1 MIRSLLPLVIVSVG
15 ALAGCTS
22 PQSEPAPAA
31 ASTSSGTAQSAPAPA
46 PAKAKRPVEVAL
58 SDLEGTWERDDG
70 PRYLLV
76 VVGDALLGRRLDD
89 EGDELGCRV
98 ALEKTPGGIAG
109 QATFSRKDDETGLL
123 STAWELAPVP
133 GALRGRVEGIDLDDD
148 GNELGRGWD
157 AHTWRRVARLT
168 PEEAEAARKVADVDR
183 RIDLA
188 LASSEQDALLTLFM
202 APEVQALEGVPGSE
216 VIAPRLQAIAPRA
229 LAGAASDGTLEASA
243 PREVG
248 GEETTGDEPVA
259 TDEGMGDE
267 PVATGE
273 EPKQPARPIQGSPD
287 MAGFLKFFDGTDK
300 GVTAALD
307 AYGAEGLQRHEMDWF
322 MLRDP
327 KITAT
332 ERTADGEKVTLECAA
347 GMTTRTYILTWA
359 GDRIVEVVDGG
370 MK

>member
-1 MIRSLLPLVIVSVG
+1 MIRSLLPALFISVG
-15 ALAGCTS
+15 ALTGCTS
-22 PQSEPAPAA
+22 PQPEPAPAPRA
-31 ASTSSGTAQSAPAPA
+31 ASTAQPEPAPA

-76 VVGDALLGRRLDD
+76 VVGDRLLGRRLDD
-89 EGDELGCRV
+89 ETDDLGCRV
-98 ALEKTPGGIAG
+98 ALTKTAGGIAG

-123 STAWELAPVP
+123 STAWELAP
-133 GALRGRVEGIDLDDD
+133 GAGVLRGRVEGIDVDDD
-148 GNELGRGWD
+148 GNELGRSWD
-157 AHTWRRVARLT
+157 EHTWRRVARLT
-168 PEEAEAARKVADVDR
+168 ADDAEAARKVAAVDR
-183 RIDLA
+183 RIDQA
-188 LASSEQDALLTLFM
+188 LASSEPDALLTLFM

-216 VIAPRLQAIAPRA
+216 AIAPRLQAIAPRA
-229 LAGAASDGTLEASA
+229 LTGASDGTLEASA
-243 PREVG
+243 PREDA
-248 GEETTGDEPVA
+248 GEETT

-267 PVATGE
+267 SVAAEE
-273 EPKQPARPIQGSPD
+273 EPKKPARPIQGSPD

-327 KITAT
+327 KITNT
-332 ERTADGEKVTLECAA
+332 EKTADGEKVTLECAA

>member
-1 MIRSLLPLVIVSVG
+1 MTRSLLPALVLSLG
-15 ALAGCTS
+15 ASLTGCTS
-22 PQSEPAPAA
+22 PQPEPDPAGRA
-31 ASTSSGTAQSAPAPA
+31 ASTDPAPA
-46 PAKAKRPVEVAL
+46 PTPAKARKAPVEVAL
-58 SDLEGTWERDDG
+58 TDLEGTWERDDG

-76 VVGDALLGRRLDD
+76 VVGDALLGRRIDD
-89 EGDELGCRV
+89 EADELGCRV
-98 ALEKTPGGIAG
+98 ALERTPGGLAG
-109 QATFSRKDDETGLL
+109 QATFSRRDDETGLL

-148 GNELGRGWD
+148 GNELGRSWD
-157 AHTWRRVARLT
+157 EHTWTRVARLAAD
-168 PEEAEAARKVADVDR
+168 EAEAARKVADVDH

-188 LASSEQDALLTLFM
+188 LAKEDTSALLALFM
-202 APEVQALEGVPGSE
+202 SPEVQALEGIPGSE
-216 VIAPRLQAIAPRA
+216 RVGPRLLALAPRA
-229 LAGAASDGTLEASA
+229 LGATGEGTLEASA
-243 PREVG
+243 PREEA
-248 GEETTGDEPVA
+248 GETTDEPIAEASSDEGTGDEPVA
-259 TDEGMGDE
+259 AE
-267 PVATGE
+267 E
-273 EPKQPARPIQGSPD
+273 EPKKPARPIQGSPD

-307 AYGAEGLQRHEMDWF
+307 AFGAEGLQRHEMDWF

-332 ERTADGEKVTLECAA
+332 EKTADGEKVTLECAA

>member
-1 MIRSLLPLVIVSVG
+1 MIRSLLPLLILSVS

-22 PQSEPAPAA
+22 PQSEPAPTTS
-31 ASTSSGTAQSAPAPA
+31 ASRASEPAPAQA
-46 PAKAKRPVEVAL
+46 PAKAKKPVEVAL

-98 ALEKTPGGIAG
+98 ALERTAGGIAG

-133 GALRGRVEGIDLDDD
+133 GALRGRVQGIDLDDD
-148 GNELGRGWD
+148 GNELGRSWD
-157 AHTWRRVARLT
+157 EHTWRRVARLT
-168 PEEAEAARKVADVDR
+168 ADEADAARKVADVDH

-188 LASSEQDALLTLFM
+188 LASSEQGALLTLFM

-216 VIAPRLQAIAPRA
+216 RVAPRLLAIAPRA
-229 LAGAASDGTLEASA
+229 LGSTGEGTLEASA
-243 PREVG
+243 PRQEEA
-248 GEETTGDEPVA
+248 GEATPTDEPIA
-259 TDEGMGDE
+259 GASSDEGMGDE
-267 PVATGE
+267 PA
-273 EPKQPARPIQGSPD
+273 KRPARPIQGSPD

-307 AYGAEGLQRHEMDWF
+307 AFGAEGLQRHEMDWF

-332 ERTADGEKVTLECAA
+332 EKTADGEKVTLECAA

>member
-1 MIRSLLPLVIVSVG
+1 M
-15 ALAGCTS
+15 LAGCTS
-22 PQSEPAPAA
+22 PQPESAPA
-31 ASTSSGTAQSAPAPA
+31 ASTSSGTTQAQSEPAPA

-76 VVGDALLGRRLDD
+76 VVGDALLGRRVDD

-98 ALEKTPGGIAG
+98 ALEQTPGGIAG

-157 AHTWRRVARLT
+157 EHTWKRVARLT
-168 PEEAEAARKVADVDR
+168 PAEAEAARKVADVDH

-188 LASSEQDALLTLFM
+188 LASSEQNALLTLFM

-229 LAGAASDGTLEASA
+229 LAGAASDGTSRPAL
-243 PREVG
+243 
-248 GEETTGDEPVA
+248 
-259 TDEGMGDE
+259 
-267 PVATGE
+267 
-273 EPKQPARPIQGSPD
+273 PARRAARRRPPTSRRPTRGWATSRSPPRRSRRSRPGRSR
-287 MAGFLKFFDGTDK
+287 A
-300 GVTAALD
+300 
-307 AYGAEGLQRHEMDWF
+307 R
-322 MLRDP
+322 P
-327 KITAT
+327 
-332 ERTADGEKVTLECAA
+332 
-347 GMTTRTYILTWA
+347 TWPA
-359 GDRIVEVVDGG
+359 S
-370 MK
+370 

>member
-1 MIRSLLPLVIVSVG
+1 MIRSLLLFVSVG

-22 PQSEPAPAA
+22 PQPEPAPAPRA
-31 ASTSSGTAQSAPAPA
+31 ASTAQAEPPPAPT
-46 PAKAKRPVEVAL
+46 KAQRPVEVAL

-76 VVGDALLGRRLDD
+76 VVGDQLLGRRLDD
-89 EGDELGCRV
+89 EKDELGCRV

-123 STAWELAPVP
+123 STAWELAPAP
-133 GALRGRVEGIDLDDD
+133 GALRGRVEGIDLDDE
-148 GNELGRGWD
+148 GNELGRSWD
-157 AHTWRRVARLT
+157 DHSWRRVARLGADD
-168 PEEAEAARKVADVDR
+168 AEAARKVAAVDR

-188 LASSEQDALLTLFM
+188 LASSEPDALLTLFM

-216 VIAPRLQAIAPRA
+216 AIAVRLQAIAPRA

-243 PREVG
+243 PREEAS
-248 GEETTGDEPVA
+248 EEARA
-259 TDEGMGDE
+259 TDEGMG
-267 PVATGE
+267 GE
-273 EPKQPARPIQGSPD
+273 EPVVDEEEPKRPARPIQGSPD

-307 AYGAEGLQRHEMDWF
+307 AYGGEGLERHEMDWF

-327 KITAT
+327 KVTAT
-332 ERTADGEKVTLECAA
+332 EKTADGERVTLECAA